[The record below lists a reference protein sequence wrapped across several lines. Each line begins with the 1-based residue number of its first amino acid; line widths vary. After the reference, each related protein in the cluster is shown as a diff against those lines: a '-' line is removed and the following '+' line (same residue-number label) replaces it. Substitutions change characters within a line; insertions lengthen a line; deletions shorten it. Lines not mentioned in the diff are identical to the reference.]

1 MDQMASIR
9 DTFFQECEE
18 QMQALEQ
25 GLMTMEEGDHSSE
38 TVNAVFRA
46 VHSVKGGAGA
56 FKLAELVSF
65 AHAFETV
72 LDKIRS
78 NQLVPEPEVMRL
90 LLRSADIL
98 SDLVSLC
105 REGAEIDASKYA
117 AVLGELNNTAAS
129 VESEPE
135 EDFGSFDFAPT
146 LISIDLPLDL
156 PGDAPAGGAMLPEV
170 SRGFRIQFR
179 PHADLYRNA
188 NEPLLLFRQL
198 KQLGTMKI
206 TCDASRLPDLASY
219 QVSESY
225 LAFTIELETEASVQ
239 DVSDVFEFVDGTCDL
254 DIQPLL
260 NGSGGALPF
269 VPLTEAPMF
278 DPAVIMPAEAAPA
291 PAAFAP
297 LPELPAFVA
306 PEIRASVAAEIVPP
320 VVAAPATQKDKPA
333 PSGPAPTI
341 RVELDRVDRLINLV
355 GELVINQAMLAQ
367 RISPAVAAT
376 GTEAIAS
383 LEELERLTRDLQ
395 DSVMAIRA
403 QPVKSLFQR
412 MQRIVREVADSTG
425 KNVRLRTEGEAAEVD
440 KTVIESLAD
449 PLTHMIRN
457 AVDHGLESPAD
468 RLAAGKP
475 EEGTIRLTAAHQS
488 GKVVITVQD
497 DGAGINR
504 PKVLEIA
511 KRKNL
516 VPQDAQFTDSEIDNL
531 LFLPGFS
538 TATTVS
544 AISGRGVG
552 MDVVR
557 RSIQALGGRINIS
570 STPGKGSS
578 FTLSLPLTLAVLDG
592 IVVSVANEI
601 FIIPLTSVVETLQP
615 ESSMILDLGQGS
627 YAMRVRERLVPL
639 VDVGR
644 ALNVRA
650 EAVKPTGCV
659 AILVDTES
667 HSRSALLV
675 DRILDQRQVVIK
687 SFEHNYG
694 PVPGVAAATILGDGR
709 VAMILD
715 VETIADSKQRERME
729 AGSKWAKAS

>member
-1 MDQMASIR
+1 MDVMASIR

-18 QMQALEQ
+18 QLEALEQ
-25 GLMTMEEGDHSSE
+25 GLMTMEESDTSSE

-56 FKLAELVSF
+56 FKLTELVSF

-72 LDKIRS
+72 LDQIRS
-78 NQLVPEPEVMRL
+78 NQLEPEAEVMRL
-90 LLRSADIL
+90 LLKSADVL

-105 REGAEIDASKYA
+105 REGAAIDTSKYDG
-117 AVLGELNNTAAS
+117 VLGELTAVAARGGG
-129 VESEPE
+129 EPE
-135 EDFGSFDFAPT
+135 EEFSGLDFTPAMISFDMPA
-146 LISIDLPLDL
+146 DLR
-156 PGDAPAGGAMLPEV
+156 GDALESAPPVAAAV
-170 SRGFRIQFR
+170 ARGFKIHFR
-179 PHADLYRNA
+179 PRAELYRSG
-188 NEPLLLFRQL
+188 NEPLLLIRQL
-198 KQLGTMKI
+198 RQLGSL
-206 TCDASRLPDLASY
+206 TCICDDSVLPRLTDY
-219 QVSESY
+219 QVTESY
-225 LAFTIELETEASVQ
+225 LAFDMELETDALELEVTQ
-239 DVSDVFEFVDGTCDL
+239 IFEFVEGTCDL
-254 DIQPLL
+254 TIQPLL
-260 NGSGGALPF
+260 EERAAPLAFAPVLELPVIEAAAPADNF
-269 VPLTEAPMF
+269 VVQRYVPPGEMPASAAP
-278 DPAVIMPAEAAPA
+278 VAEAAA
-291 PAAFAP
+291 PAVAEAKKEKP
-297 LPELPAFVA
+297 PA
-306 PEIRASVAAEIVPP
+306 
-320 VVAAPATQKDKPA
+320 
-333 PSGPAPTI
+333 SGPAPTI

-355 GELVINQAMLAQ
+355 GELVINQAMLTQ
-367 RISPAVAAT
+367 RLGPAVVSS
-376 GTEAIAS
+376 GVEAVAS

-425 KNVRLRTEGEAAEVD
+425 KNVRLRTEGEATEVD

-457 AVDHGLESPAD
+457 AVDHGLESPETRA
-468 RLAAGKP
+468 AAGKP

-488 GKVVITVQD
+488 GRVVITVAD

-511 KRKNL
+511 KKKNL
-516 VPQDAQFTDSEIDNL
+516 VPADAQFTDSEIDSL

-570 STPGKGSS
+570 SKPGHGSS

-592 IVVSVANEI
+592 IVVGVADAI

-615 ESSMILDLGQGS
+615 LQSMILDLGEGS
-627 YAMRVRERLVPL
+627 HAMRVRERLVPL

-644 ALNVRA
+644 ALNVRSGPS
-650 EAVKPTGCV
+650 KPTESV
-659 AILVDTES
+659 AILVDTEG
-667 HSRSALLV
+667 HSRSALMV
-675 DRILDQRQVVIK
+675 DRIIDQRQVVIK

-729 AGSKWAKAS
+729 TGTKDATGKWAKAS